1 MFSTHIKIIIRNLW
15 KNRVYTTINILGLS
29 IGIAACALILLYVQ
43 HELSYDRYNEK
54 ANQIVRV
61 FFTGSVQGEK
71 MRESTVMPPVAATLK
86 ADYPEVEAATRLH
99 DGGKPVV
106 AYRDNK
112 FRDARAAFVDP
123 NFFSVFTLP
132 LVLGDAQTA
141 LQQPNTMVISQTL
154 AATYFGKEDPI
165 GKVLQ
170 VESWGKPYTVTGV
183 MSPMPDQSHFHFD
196 LLASVTG
203 LADARSTSWMSS
215 NFYTYLV
222 LSKGFNYKQL
232 EVKLPQVIDKYL
244 GPQLKEAMG
253 VTLAEFRS
261 NGNDLGLHLQ
271 PLTDIHLG
279 EGFANDLSPSGNMQY
294 VYVFSAIALFVLL
307 IACINFMNLSTAGA
321 TKRAK
326 EVGIR
331 KMMGAASG
339 GLVRQFMLESM
350 SLTAVALC
358 FAVGLV
364 YLALPYFNHLVGIQL
379 SMNPATHPWLLPGL
393 LGVGL
398 VTGFLAG
405 SYPAFFL
412 SSFQPVAVLKGKLTI
427 AERKFGLRS
436 SLVVFQFFISIL
448 LVISTL
454 VVYGQ
459 LSFIRNKQLG
469 YQKAQVVVL
478 PDVRALGN
486 KAEVFKQQLAQ
497 DPRVLHISTSGYL
510 PVGDSYG
517 NNFFVSTEK
526 DVERLVKTLR
536 YDVDAE
542 YIPTLG
548 MDIVSGRNFSKDL
561 RQDSMGVIL
570 NETAVKAFG
579 FEKESLGNTLIY
591 KDKQGIALHY
601 QVIGVVR
608 DFHFKSLHEP
618 IGPLVMVANG
628 RAGNL
633 ILKVAAT
640 DISGLLS
647 AAKTNWAAMNAEEP
661 FSYSFLDERFEQTYA
676 TEQKT
681 GLILGIFSGLT
692 ILVACLGLFG
702 LAMFTTERRNKEIGI
717 RKVLGAS
724 AASIVLALSAD
735 ILKLVLLALVFA
747 APVAYWAMKSWL
759 SDFAYRIEM
768 QWWMFAVAGFSAA
781 LLAFL
786 TVAGQAVK
794 AALVNPVD
802 SLKRE

>member
-15 KNRVYTTINILGLS
+15 KNRVYTAINILGLS
-29 IGIAACALILLYVQ
+29 IGIAACSLILLYVQ

-54 ANQIVRV
+54 ADRMVRV

-71 MRESTVMPPVAATLK
+71 MRESSVMPPVAATLK
-86 ADYPEVEAATRLH
+86 ADYQEVEEATRLR
-99 DGGKPVV
+99 DAGKPVV
-106 AYRDNK
+106 SYKDNK
-112 FRDARAAFVDP
+112 FRDAKAAFVDP

-132 LVLGDAQTA
+132 FIAGDAQTA
-141 LQQPNTMVISQTL
+141 LQQPNTVVISQAM
-154 AATYFGKEDPI
+154 AAIYFGKEDPI
-165 GKVLQ
+165 GKILQ
-170 VESWGKPYTVTGV
+170 VDGWEKPYTVTGV
-183 MSPMPDQSHFHFD
+183 MAPVPDQSHFQFD
-196 LLASVTG
+196 LFASMAG
-203 LADARSTSWMSS
+203 FAEAQSTSWMSS
-215 NFYTYLV
+215 NYYTYLV
-222 LSKGFNYKQL
+222 LAKGFNAKQL
-232 EVKLPQVIDKYL
+232 EAKMPQVIVKYL

-253 VTLAEFRS
+253 VTLAEFRGK
-261 NGNDLGLHLQ
+261 GNELGLQMQ

-321 TKRAK
+321 TKRAR

-339 GLVRQFMLESM
+339 GLVQQFMLESM
-350 SLTAVALC
+350 SLTAVALG
-358 FAVGLV
+358 FAVALV
-364 YLALPYFNHLVGIQL
+364 YLVLPYFNQLIGIQL

-398 VTGFLAG
+398 VTGFLSG

-436 SLVVFQFFISIL
+436 GLVVFQFFISIL

-469 YQKAQVVVL
+469 YQKNQVVVL
-478 PDVRALGN
+478 PDMGALGN
-486 KAEVFKQQLAQ
+486 KAEVFKQQLVQ
-497 DPRVLHISTSGYL
+497 DPRVLHASTSGYL
-510 PVGDSYG
+510 PVGNSFG

-526 DVERLVKTLR
+526 DVDRMVKTLR

-548 MDIVSGRNFSKDL
+548 MDLVSGRNFSKEL
-561 RQDSMGVIL
+561 RQDSTGVII

-579 FEKESLGNTLIY
+579 FGKEVLGNTIIHLN
-591 KDKQGIALHY
+591 KQGAPQRY

-608 DFHFKSLHEP
+608 DFHFKSMHEP
-618 IGPLVMVANG
+618 ISPLVMVAEG
-628 RAGNL
+628 RSGNL

-647 AAKTNWAAMNAEEP
+647 AAKANWAAINANEP
-661 FSYSFLDERFEQTYA
+661 FSYSFLDERFEQTYV

-735 ILKLVLLALVFA
+735 ILKLVLFALVIA
-747 APVAYWAMKSWL
+747 APVAYWVMKSWL
-759 SDFAYRIEM
+759 ADFAYRIEM
-768 QWWMFAVAGFSAA
+768 QWWMFAVAGFLAA
-781 LLAFL
+781 LIAFL
-786 TVAGQAVK
+786 TVAGQAVE